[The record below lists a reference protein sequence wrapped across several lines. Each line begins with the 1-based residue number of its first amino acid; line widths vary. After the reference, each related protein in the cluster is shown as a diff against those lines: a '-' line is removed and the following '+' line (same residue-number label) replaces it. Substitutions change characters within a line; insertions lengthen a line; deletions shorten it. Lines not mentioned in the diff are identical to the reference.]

1 MERKSET
8 RGPTIRAKGQ
18 KIHKDEVVPE
28 DAAGSKSQGMQLKEN
43 NSTMYKIL
51 TKKLADSKTKNAEQS
66 QMAKDDTVRIVVN
79 KNQCKDEEML
89 EDEQSVKTG
98 ANDEFDCTQY
108 GPGEMKTSRG

>member
-43 NSTMYKIL
+43 N
-51 TKKLADSKTKNAEQS
+51 
-66 QMAKDDTVRIVVN
+66 
-79 KNQCKDEEML
+79 
-89 EDEQSVKTG
+89 
-98 ANDEFDCTQY
+98 
-108 GPGEMKTSRG
+108 